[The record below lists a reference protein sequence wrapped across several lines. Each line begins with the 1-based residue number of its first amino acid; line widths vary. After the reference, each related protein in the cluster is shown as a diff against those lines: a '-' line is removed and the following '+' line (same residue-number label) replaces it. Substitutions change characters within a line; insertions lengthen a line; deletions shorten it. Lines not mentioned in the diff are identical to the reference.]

1 MSASDADDAAFLRD
15 IGERVRHARAQRGM
29 PRRLL
34 SQHSQVSE
42 RYIAQLEAGTGN
54 VSILLLRHIAAAL
67 GVAVTDLLA
76 DRAAEPSM
84 PGRDPNRDSRIA
96 LIGLR
101 GAGKTS
107 LGRRLAERRKV
118 PFHELDREI
127 ERAAGMELREI
138 FERDGQP
145 GFRRLERQTL
155 DRLLVAETACVIA
168 TGGSIVADPAT
179 FAHLLAHCRAVWIR
193 ATPEEHMQRVIAQG
207 DLRPMQD
214 NGQAMDD
221 LRAILASRETLYS
234 RADLTLDTSGRS
246 LDESAASLFELLA

>member
-1 MSASDADDAAFLRD
+1 MSAPDSDDAAFLRE

-34 SQHSQVSE
+34 SQHSRVSE

-54 VSILLLRHIAAAL
+54 VSVLLLRHIAAAL
-67 GVAVTDLLA
+67 GIGVVDLLA
-76 DRAAEPSM
+76 ERAAVPAV
-84 PGRDPNRDSRIA
+84 PAPDPNRATRIA

-107 LGRRLAERRKV
+107 LGRLLADRKKI

-127 ERAAGMELREI
+127 EREAGMEVREI

-155 DRLLVAETACVIA
+155 ERLLASETACVIA
-168 TGGSIVADPAT
+168 TGGSIVADAAT
-179 FAHLLAHCRAVWIR
+179 FGHLLAHCLTVWIR

-207 DLRPMQD
+207 DLRPMRD
-214 NGQAMDD
+214 NRQAMDD
-221 LRAILASRETLYS
+221 LRAILASREALYA
-234 RADLTLDTSGRS
+234 RADLTLDTSGRR
-246 LDESAASLFELLA
+246 LEESVAALVGMVG